1 MANEGLQIGMVRRWR
16 HAVIE
21 KQRITMLVS
30 AGTGVSQKTTT
41 SAPTNSL
48 ARLLGTSGFGLIEPL
63 YNGSSRCRG
72 YS

>member
-1 MANEGLQIGMVRRWR
+1 
-16 HAVIE
+16 
-21 KQRITMLVS
+21 MLVS

-48 ARLLGTSGFGLIEPL
+48 ARLLGTSGFGLIESL